1 MPLSNARARFT
12 LAAALTL
19 SAATIAAADP
29 IPVKHT
35 QGAEHAFLLI
45 RSEDGSASLG
55 YGEFSQIADGD
66 RVTAHM
72 VYHFRDGSIDD
83 ETTVYTQGK
92 TFQFV
97 SDHHIQRGPFF
108 AKPSDIT
115 VQADGRVTTIT
126 PSKDGAP
133 KTETQHI
140 DLPNDVSNGMIGT
153 LVANVNPEGPSV
165 RLGMVAPVEGK
176 GRLVHLD
183 VTPDGQS
190 SFTIA
195 GTRRKAT
202 VYRLKIDLGGVIGV
216 IAPIVNK
223 QPHDIMLWVLEG
235 DPPLFVREL
244 GQLSEGGP
252 IVSIEFAGATFPRTP
267 APAKK

>member
-1 MPLSNARARFT
+1 
-12 LAAALTL
+12 
-19 SAATIAAADP
+19 
-29 IPVKHT
+29 
-35 QGAEHAFLLI
+35 
-45 RSEDGSASLG
+45 
-55 YGEFSQIADGD
+55 
-66 RVTAHM
+66 M
-72 VYHFRDGSIDD
+72 VFHFRDGSIDD
-83 ETTVYTQGK
+83 ETTVYTQTK

-115 VQADGRVTTIT
+115 VQADGQVTTIT
-126 PSKDGAP
+126 PSKDGQP

-140 DLPNDVSNGMIGT
+140 DLPADVSNGMIGT
-153 LVANVNPEGPSV
+153 LVANFNPNGPPIN
-165 RLGMVAPVEGK
+165 LGMVVPVEGK
-176 GRLVHLD
+176 GRLVHVD
-183 VTPDGQS
+183 ITPGPQS

-202 VYRLKIDLGGVIGV
+202 VYRLKIDLGGIIGV

-235 DPPLFVREL
+235 DPPLFVREV

-252 IVSIEFAGATFPRTP
+252 VVSIEFAGTAFPRAA
-267 APAKK
+267 APPKK